1 LFVLLVLQLL
11 SASAQPVS
19 AAVVFQNTTHA
30 PAPDPVALLQCEAHL
45 QEAVVQSSNNAT
57 AVETKQVQTED
68 FNSRLQKYASTSKMS
83 FSEIEILCE
92 NICWSDKFIKKLES
106 QNNQFQ
112 QELNKCMRDFVNQE
126 FVLGSTNLEI
136 GFLNDKLAEAEK
148 IIKTL
153 NDASQQAAPAETC
166 KDENLE
172 AELAN
177 ARKHIAELDNAKSLM
192 ADQVAKL
199 TEELEKARHNITQLK
214 NASSELTEELE
225 KARHNITELKNA
237 SSELTKELEK
247 ARHNITELKNASSEN
262 STFPDI
268 TMIVSEI
275 TSELTFKLFL
285 LVILLMCII
294 HEFQRWWVPRQL
306 TYIKSDFVR
315 KNIFCLWKTQNERLA
330 RKYAFI
336 WRRQNENL
344 SSLAFRQWKRV
355 LKRNW
360 KLLCFYF
367 CEWKQLRKKDAR
379 LLDCTS
385 ACFQTLMS
393 TFYTEHIQRA
403 QRANDL
409 LESMWQ
415 YYNLNGTIPVIRPQ
429 NKESIEDLVYKQVE
443 HISKQIGY
451 AYCQFNPMSAQFLL
465 EYLPNMKQV
474 LRVQTWCRNFLNM
487 KRYVTK
493 FRLFLHSE
501 DAQALSLYKF
511 GSLYKFA
518 RQANGIQNEDTTSL
532 PARLRKAKVLKSYAP
547 TMHSLFDTIY
557 VKSNIIWKEL
567 EKRRDAREYHRNLS
581 SNFWKLLKYC
591 KRLVAVVLG
600 AVVLAIVVLGLS
612 IGICLALYEFY
623 GVREVCGVND
633 DLKYS

>member
-1 LFVLLVLQLL
+1 MKLFLVLLFVLLVLQLL

-344 SSLAFRQWKRV
+344 SSLSFREWKRV
-355 LKRNW
+355 SKWKN
-360 KLLCFYF
+360 KLLCFSF
-367 CEWKQLRKKDAR
+367 CEWKQMRKKAR
-379 LLDCTS
+379 LLECTTAS
-385 ACFQTLMS
+385 FQILMS
-393 TFYTEHIQRA
+393 TFYTEHIERA
-403 QRANDL
+403 QRVSDL
-409 LESMWQ
+409 LERMWKH
-415 YYNLNGTIPVIRPQ
+415 YNLNGTIPVIRPQ
-429 NKESIEDLVYKQVE
+429 NMKSIEDLVYKQVE

-451 AYCQFNPMSAQFLL
+451 AYCQFNPMKASFLL
-465 EYLPNMKQV
+465 EYLPDIEQV
-474 LRVQTWCRNFLNM
+474 RRAQRWFRKILDM

-493 FRLFLHSE
+493 FRCLLSE
-501 DAQALSLYKF
+501 NAQALTTLTVS
-511 GSLYKFA
+511 
-518 RQANGIQNEDTTSL
+518 GIQRRAKDTENT
-532 PARLRKAKVLKSYAP
+532 P
-547 TMHSLFDTIY
+547 TMHSLFNTIY
-557 VKSNIIWKEL
+557 DKSNIIWKEL

-591 KRLVAVVLG
+591 KRIF

-612 IGICLALYEFY
+612 IGIFLVLYEFY
-623 GVREVCGVND
+623 GVPEVCGVTTPS
-633 DLKYS
+633 LLEYS

>member
-1 LFVLLVLQLL
+1 MKLFLVLLFVLLVLQLL

-83 FSEIEILCE
+83 FSEIEKLCE

-136 GFLNDKLAEAEK
+136 GFLNHKLAEAEK

-177 ARKHIAELDNAKSLM
+177 ARKHIAELDNAKSLI
-192 ADQVAKL
+192 ADQVAK
-199 TEELEKARHNITQLK
+199 
-214 NASSELTEELE
+214 LTEELE

-237 SSELTKELEK
+237 SSK
-247 ARHNITELKNASSEN
+247 N

-275 TSELTFKLFL
+275 TSKLTFKLFL
-285 LVILLMCII
+285 LVIILLMCII
-294 HEFQRWWVPRQL
+294 HEFQRWWIPRRL

-344 SSLAFRQWKRV
+344 SSLSFREWKRV
-355 LKRNW
+355 SKWKN
-360 KLLCFYF
+360 KLLCFSF
-367 CEWKQLRKKDAR
+367 CEWKQMRKKNAR
-379 LLDCTS
+379 LLECTTAS
-385 ACFQTLMS
+385 FQILMS
-393 TFYTEHIQRA
+393 TFYTEHIERA
-403 QRANDL
+403 QRVSDL
-409 LESMWQ
+409 LERMWKH
-415 YYNLNGTIPVIRPQ
+415 YNLNGTIPVIRPQ
-429 NKESIEDLVYKQVE
+429 NMKSIEDLVYKQVE

-451 AYCQFNPMSAQFLL
+451 AYCQFNPMSAQLL
-465 EYLPNMKQV
+465 LKYLPDMEQV
-474 LRVQTWCRNFLNM
+474 LRAQRWFKKIVEM

-493 FRLFLHSE
+493 FRCLLSE
-501 DAQALSLYKF
+501 NAQALTTLTV
-511 GSLYKFA
+511 
-518 RQANGIQNEDTTSL
+518 REIQRRAKDTENT
-532 PARLRKAKVLKSYAP
+532 P

-557 VKSNIIWKEL
+557 DKSNIIWKEL

-581 SNFWKLLKYC
+581 SNFWKLFKYC
-591 KRLVAVVLG
+591 KRIF
-600 AVVLAIVVLGLS
+600 AVVLAIVVFALS

-623 GVREVCGVND
+623 RVPEVCGVND
-633 DLKYS
+633 VLMYS